1 MENQEPQSVP
11 RPAPAFT
18 DAIPDTVKG
27 IILMV
32 SAMLIIPFN
41 DGIAKALTARYPA
54 TEIAWGR
61 YFFHFLILVPLIAW
75 KHGPMALKPE
85 RAFLHLLRGAF
96 TVCATIFFFLGLSR
110 LPMADT
116 LALVFGYPLMV
127 TAMSPFFLGEKV
139 GIRRWMAVLAGLV
152 GTLIIIRPGTDLFQ
166 WSSLLGVMAGLCMAS
181 YWVVTRR
188 ISGSAPPLVAAAYA
202 ALFGT
207 LVLPVL
213 IPTGWVMPT
222 LPDIGLLAA
231 MGGIAAVFHLLV
243 VRALAYAAASVLAPF
258 GYCEMIMAT
267 TIGYLVFGDF
277 PDALTWMGIFIV
289 IGAGI
294 YVSWRERKT
303 EPTA

>member
-1 MENQEPQSVP
+1 MTNHKPNSATAS
-11 RPAPAFT
+11 APAFI

-32 SAMLIIPFN
+32 LAMLIIPFN

-54 TEIAWGR
+54 DEITWGR

-75 KHGPMALKPE
+75 KHGPMALRPE
-85 RAFLHLLRGAF
+85 RAALHLLRGAF
-96 TVCATIFFFLGLSR
+96 TVCATFFFFWGLSR

-127 TAMSPFFLGEKV
+127 TAMSAIFLGERV
-139 GIRRWMAVLAGLV
+139 GIRRWAAVLAGLI
-152 GTLIIIRPGTDLFQ
+152 GTLIIIRPGTDVFQ
-166 WSSLLGVMAGLCMAS
+166 WWSLLGVMAGFCMAC

-207 LVLPVL
+207 VVLPVL
-213 IPTGWVMPT
+213 IPTGWVLPT
-222 LPDIGLLAA
+222 WPDIGLMAA
-231 MGGIAAVFHLLV
+231 MGGIAAIFHLLV
-243 VRALAYAAASVLAPF
+243 VKALDYAAASVLAPF

-267 TIGYLVFGDF
+267 AIGFFVFGDF
-277 PDALTWMGIFIV
+277 PDVLTWLGIAIV

-303 EPTA
+303 PPVS